1 MKGYDMKVLI
11 FCAHADD
18 EVIGMGGTIRKFA
31 SAGAEIRLVIFS
43 EGAEGYASPEEKSLI
58 VEKRDKEVRNIC
70 ALLGIGEYFNLH
82 GLDWNLKVNNET
94 YRQVIHHIRQFRPD
108 VIFTHA
114 RRDYN
119 DHQSVS
125 KAVEEGWFHAS
136 LECAMEQD
144 PPFPMVPLYE
154 FEVLTMMDQ
163 PDFIADITEELE
175 YKLKAMECYGSQTGV
190 VGSAGQMIT
199 GRAMLRGQQIGV
211 KYGEAFHR
219 SSYRPATVT
228 DIRQFLS

>member
-1 MKGYDMKVLI
+1 MKVLI

-31 SAGAEIRLVIFS
+31 SAGAKIRLVMFS
-43 EGAEGYASPEEKSLI
+43 EGAEGYASPEEKHLI
-58 VEKRDKEVRNIC
+58 VAKRDGEVRNVC
-70 ALLGIGEYFNLH
+70 DFLGIKEYFNLH
-82 GLDWNLKVNNET
+82 GLDWSLKVNNET
-94 YRQVIHHIRQFRPD
+94 YRQVIRHIRQFRPD

-114 RRDYN
+114 GRDYN

-125 KAVEEGWFHAS
+125 KVVEEGWFHAS

-144 PPFPMVPLYE
+144 PPYPMVPLYE

-163 PDFIADITEELE
+163 PEFIMDITDELDE
-175 YKLKAMECYGSQTGV
+175 KLKAMELYGSQTGV
-190 VGSAGQMIT
+190 VGCAGQMIT

-211 KYGEAFHR
+211 KYGEAFRR
-219 SSYRPATVT
+219 SAYRPAKIT
-228 DIRQFLS
+228 DIKQFSV